1 MKIVGIVGSPRKEG
15 NTEFLVKKAI
25 ESVDK
30 DIDTELIV
38 LYDKKIEH
46 CRACGF
52 KVCSEGC
59 IIKDDMQKIY
69 NKIIEADGLI
79 IGSPTYFAM
88 PSSLISAFLQRLINL
103 KGSKKGNLLKDK
115 VGGVIATGRH
125 RAGGQ
130 SCVITTIKHFFDVSD
145 MISISSEN
153 LELDSH
159 LGGIGIGKDVREDE
173 LGIKSAKQ
181 LGKRISE
188 VLKKLER

>member
-1 MKIVGIVGSPRKEG
+1 MKIIGIVGSPRKEG
-15 NTEFLVKKAI
+15 NTEFLVRKAL

-30 DIDTELIV
+30 DIETEIITLN
-38 LYDKKIEH
+38 DKTIGH

-59 IIKDDMQKIY
+59 ILKDDMINIYPKILQ
-69 NKIIEADGLI
+69 ADGII

-88 PSSLISAFLQRLINL
+88 PSSLICAFLQRLINI
-103 KGSKKGNLLKDK
+103 KGSKQGNLLKDK

-130 SCVITTIKHFFDVSD
+130 SCVITDIKHFFDVSD
-145 MISISSEN
+145 MISISSED

-159 LGGIGIGKDVREDE
+159 LGGIGIGKDVKEDE
-173 LGIKSAKQ
+173 FSIKSAQQ
-181 LGKRISE
+181 LGKRMSE
-188 VLKKLER
+188 VIKRLK